1 MINRM
6 DFLSFFFFID
16 LVGRVGFD
24 IGRKTEYF
32 LFENLLPREPQRK
45 RNVWWLA
52 KNQIAFEMKYSDNYN
67 MNIDDQ
73 FLR

>member
-24 IGRKTEYF
+24 IGTKTEYF
-32 LFENLLPREPQRK
+32 LLENLLPREPQRK

-52 KNQIAFEMKYSDNYN
+52 KNQIGFEMRYSDNYN
-67 MNIDDQ
+67 MNIDEQ